1 MFNMV
6 RIARWRD
13 LILPAGIISSVL
25 VILIPLPPLLL
36 DLLLAANI
44 TAAVIVLLTTIY
56 VKSPLEFSVFPSL
69 LLATTLGRLVLNV
82 ASTRLILTRA
92 GTDGIFAAGGVIK
105 GFGEFVAGDR
115 VVVGLIIFVI
125 IVVIQFVVITKG
137 ATRISEVAARF
148 ALDGMPGRQ
157 MAIDADL
164 NAGVIDEKEAQRR
177 REEITRQ
184 ADFYGAMDG
193 ASKFVRGDA
202 IAGIVIT
209 LINIVGGLFIGVIES
224 GMSVTD
230 AAALFTKLTIGDGL
244 VSQVPAFLISLAAGL
259 LVTRSTQPSNLPM
272 DFIQQLFS
280 RPKALAVTGAF
291 LAVLVFT
298 QLPALPLLTI
308 GAGCAAL
315 AIFLTKQNRSKLA
328 TAAAEE
334 RETAEKQAKSDER
347 IEDFLAVDPMEIEL
361 GVGLIRLAD
370 PARGGDLL
378 PRIAGV
384 RQVVASDIGII
395 LPKVRIRDNLRLEEH
410 RYRIKIANNPVAE
423 GTIHPD
429 RLLAMN
435 SGTATGSLP
444 GVETQDPAFG
454 QPAVWIDT
462 GMRDRAEMLGYTP
475 VDAAAV
481 LATHLQEVVRR
492 HADDLLTRDAVKHL
506 IDEVKKTSPAVVD
519 ELIPGMMKLGEV
531 QQVLQ
536 LMLREEV
543 PIRPLALILET
554 LGDYASRTKDA
565 VWLAEYARHRMA
577 RSLCTRYRDAED
589 RLHVVTLDPAV
600 EDRIASGIEHNERGL
615 FIRMSPQAVDKT
627 CSRIADQVEKL
638 TRAGHPP
645 VVLVSPQIRA
655 GLRQITA
662 SSLPKLVVLSYN
674 EITRDTK
681 IESVGIITDGV

>member
-1 MFNMV
+1 
-6 RIARWRD
+6 
-13 LILPAGIISSVL
+13 
-25 VILIPLPPLLL
+25 
-36 DLLLAANI
+36 
-44 TAAVIVLLTTIY
+44 
-56 VKSPLEFSVFPSL
+56 
-69 LLATTLGRLVLNV
+69 
-82 ASTRLILTRA
+82 
-92 GTDGIFAAGGVIK
+92 
-105 GFGEFVAGDR
+105 
-115 VVVGLIIFVI
+115 
-125 IVVIQFVVITKG
+125 
-137 ATRISEVAARF
+137 
-148 ALDGMPGRQ
+148 
-157 MAIDADL
+157 
-164 NAGVIDEKEAQRR
+164 
-177 REEITRQ
+177 
-184 ADFYGAMDG
+184 
-193 ASKFVRGDA
+193 
-202 IAGIVIT
+202 
-209 LINIVGGLFIGVIES
+209 
-224 GMSVTD
+224 
-230 AAALFTKLTIGDGL
+230 
-244 VSQVPAFLISLAAGL
+244 
-259 LVTRSTQPSNLPM
+259 
-272 DFIQQLFS
+272 
-280 RPKALAVTGAF
+280 
-291 LAVLVFT
+291 
-298 QLPALPLLTI
+298 
-308 GAGCAAL
+308 
-315 AIFLTKQNRSKLA
+315 
-328 TAAAEE
+328 
-334 RETAEKQAKSDER
+334 
-347 IEDFLAVDPMEIEL
+347 MEIEL

-475 VDAAAV
+475 VDPAAV
-481 LATHLQEVVRR
+481 LATHLQEIVRR

-506 IDEVKKTSPAVVD
+506 VDEVKKTSPAVVD

-577 RSLCTRYRDAED
+577 RFLCTRYRDAED

-600 EDRIASGIEHNERGL
+600 EDRIAAGIEHSERGL
-615 FIRMSPQAVDKT
+615 FIRMSPPAVDKT
-627 CSRIADQVEKL
+627 CSRIAEQVERL

-681 IESVGIITDGV
+681 IESVGIVTDGV